1 MARPTKRLSSRE
13 QRRRWK
19 EAAVAHLPAFHDPV
33 ILMMAA
39 AALVTGVTMAAPHEH
54 DPALLARA
62 RKGEITRANTEPGS
76 PERSVVDRITYER
89 RRAHHPELTVRQAL
103 GHERAG
109 DVLPTV
115 TFFTQLGAGPT
126 LLVDVTVSRRDARRV
141 GRYLSLVGLL
151 TEGRLAPAAF
161 ERRVRS
167 WRPVTILDPPGL
179 RGHVR
184 FLADPE
190 AVLALA
196 EVERGEERES
206 WIDSG
211 RRRPSARS
219 RR

>member
-1 MARPTKRLSSRE
+1 MANAALATGATMVLARPRLPRFPTPFE
-13 QRRRWK
+13 RRVYEGELRRW
-19 EAAVAHLPAFHDPV
+19 EE
-33 ILMMAA
+33 
-39 AALVTGVTMAAPHEH
+39 GGEH
-54 DPALLARA
+54 DPELLRRA
-62 RKGEITRANTEPGS
+62 RKGEITRANTVPGS
-76 PERSVVDRITYER
+76 PERSAVDRITYER
-89 RRAHHPELTVRQAL
+89 RRAHHPELTARQSL

-109 DVLPTV
+109 DVPPTV
-115 TFFTQLGAGPT
+115 SFFAQLGAGAA
-126 LLVDVTVSRRDARRV
+126 LLEDVTVSRRDARRV

-161 ERRVRS
+161 AARVKN
-167 WRPVTILDPPGL
+167 WRPVTILGPPGF
-179 RGHVR
+179 RGQVR
-184 FLADPE
+184 FLADPA